1 MLAMS
6 EKKFAMNKGRRRRK
20 TGYPNHT
27 SRDRRKDLHP
37 VAMRG
42 PVVPTIVH
50 RPTPSPGFFRDSPIY
65 HRKNAQKILPFFPG
79 MEGVRWCTE
88 GRRSYRLS
96 WIPIGKMFR
105 IGRRCTIP
113 EIH

>member
-42 PVVPTIVH
+42 PVVPIIVH

-88 GRRSYRLS
+88 EDDRTDFHGLREFNGVFYRNNNV
-96 WIPIGKMFR
+96 GK
-105 IGRRCTIP
+105 I
-113 EIH
+113 